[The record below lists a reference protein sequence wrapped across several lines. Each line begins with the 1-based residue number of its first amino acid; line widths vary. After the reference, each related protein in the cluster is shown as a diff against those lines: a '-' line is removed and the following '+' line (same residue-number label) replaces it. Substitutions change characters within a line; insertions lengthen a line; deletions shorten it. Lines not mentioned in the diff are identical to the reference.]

1 MLLRNNESSIS
12 TTVDAG
18 ISEVYIKLNERDF
31 KQTYQVVSLPGTYS
45 DNQGPNLPGTAFSL
59 PGTGT
64 KPTRYRTQPTSYSI
78 YEVPV
83 LSLLGS

>member
-78 YEVPV
+78 YEV